1 MAVPENESSL
11 EERMA
16 EGIGEIARINGWSED
31 SGVFREA
38 EECMAEAFPP
48 EEQVARRKLLRYSR
62 SSGTPG
68 AVDLWGQGGHFIGFS
83 YWQRLPGKRNRK
95 YIAFLAVDKRM
106 RGKGA
111 GSRILQL
118 LTAEDSAAEWLL
130 GVERPLAS
138 APNRAERIRRLGFYL
153 RNGWRDTGM
162 HAVDGGVDYELL
174 SLSEETSADAP
185 RAIVTDFWD
194 RLTMF
199 TG

>member
-1 MAVPENESSL
+1 M
-11 EERMA
+11 ERMA
-16 EGIGEIARINGWSED
+16 ERTMEVTKITGWNED
-31 SGVFREA
+31 SGVFLEA
-38 EECMAEAFPP
+38 EKCMAEAFPP
-48 EEQVARRKLLRYSR
+48 EEQVPVRKLLRYSLCA
-62 SSGTPG
+62 GTPG
-68 AVDLWGQGGHFIGFS
+68 SLDLWGLDGRFAGFS

-95 YIAFLAVDKRM
+95 YIAFLVVDKRM